1 MKTSICIIFYFL
13 AAGKIRFNLVIEISY
28 ALTKIPNIINNKYLN
43 YAKPV
48 DCWQYL
54 LAWRLLLCLKNY
66 KNWYE

>member
-48 DCWQYL
+48 DC
-54 LAWRLLLCLKNY
+54 
-66 KNWYE
+66 